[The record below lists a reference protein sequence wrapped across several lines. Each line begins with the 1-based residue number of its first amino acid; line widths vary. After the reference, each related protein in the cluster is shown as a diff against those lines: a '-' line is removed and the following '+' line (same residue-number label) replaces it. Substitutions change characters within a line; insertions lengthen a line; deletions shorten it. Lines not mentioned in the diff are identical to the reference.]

1 MLNKYIT
8 NWIPADEAKMI
19 VLKHIVD
26 GTYKK
31 GQIGLSSRRWADPK
45 DHSKGY
51 LARVYVE
58 GGIHPELELGD
69 TGRKTTTTT
78 STPAVTAIW
87 NPEVMTG
94 SSNEESNN
102 IMVYWKRKNVDE
114 VKSA

>member
-26 GTYKK
+26 GKYKK
-31 GQIGLSSRRWADPK
+31 GQIGLSSRRWADPS

-69 TGRKTTTTT
+69 TGRKTAAT
-78 STPAVTAIW
+78 STPAVTVLW

-94 SSNEESNN
+94 SNSDECVNT
-102 IMVYWKRKNVDE
+102 MVYYNRENVDE

>member
-26 GTYKK
+26 GNYKK
-31 GQIGLSSRRWADPK
+31 GQIGLSSRRWADPS

-69 TGRKTTTTT
+69 TGRKTAATNIPVVTT
-78 STPAVTAIW
+78 VW

-94 SSNEESNN
+94 SNSDECINT
-102 IMVYWKRKNVDE
+102 MVYYNRKNVDE

>member
-1 MLNKYIT
+1 MINKYIT
-8 NWIPADEAKMI
+8 NWVPVAEAKMI
-19 VLKHIVD
+19 VLKYQAD

-31 GQIGLSSRRWADPK
+31 GQIKLSSYRWADPS

-51 LARVYVE
+51 LARVHVE

-69 TGRKTTTTT
+69 TGKKVATT
-78 STPAVTAIW
+78 STPAVTTVW

-94 SSNEESNN
+94 SNSEECINT
-102 IMVYWKRKNVDE
+102 MVYYNRENVDE